1 MASEEYKESDLSK
14 IVKRLMDEEGF
25 EFGEAV
31 KEAMEQTKNFES
43 KANGGSIGIEV
54 LFGPKRENF
63 IYGGTVFPDG
73 RRGFGGGAD
82 MGTVSGTTKGSS
94 ANKGLSGGYQGG
106 PKGGYGNTG
115 GGGGGNNN
123 NTPPPVTFLKDN
135 TPDPITFNKVTG
147 KKMLPTD
154 LAIQKQFLNL
164 VKNKGYESGLDTE
177 ADDLYEAYRKAT
189 GLDNFNQNVLL
200 DSTTNILDKEK
211 DGILKTFVDR
221 NSTITDLDTGK
232 STKQLMLET
241 PTGLIQRTVRPSGI
255 MENDIAQ
262 PFGEPQ
268 SLSVDPY
275 SKFAEG
281 GRVGLFM
288 GGPALTGPA
297 LGIYNS
303 MKAYQSFTDQEIADA
318 IAQAGYSISTPPP
331 ADPPPGDS
339 TPGQGGGGGGGGGD
353 NFSPYNPD
361 PNTIRSVRTDP
372 RIAAANEADIRNRQL
387 TAMGI
392 NDPFADEVSLSGAY
406 YDDMPDFDDT
416 PGKQSMFAKAKQG
429 LAGLMNSPLGTA
441 ASFALNPAFGAV
453 KGIAKGIGSMMPVN
467 QRAIQENIAG
477 NLGIS
482 VNDIGQIV
490 STGAYDDP
498 SGANVMAGYN
508 LSQMTPETF
517 AKRRAT
523 IEKTMSKPGYKG
535 NLQARL
541 DAIAEAERKFNL
553 TQKLKTETVKAKNLE
568 KMKAKEKKTIA
579 KAKKLNPQ
587 VYKNLKQQTG
597 QDSFSDYAN
606 TKQGK
611 AAYDDSQGQTGM
623 GSCFIA
629 GTKITMADGVLKNI
643 EDVVVG
649 DKVKGHKGNNEVIK
663 LDPTLLGDRK
673 LYSFNDNE
681 HYFFTSEHPFMTEEG
696 WKSIKPEKTKERD
709 GVELYEQL
717 KGELKVGDKLVTD
730 NGSVEVKDIKSKEM
744 NSPEMPLYNFNI
756 SNDNSYIA
764 DDYVVHN
771 KGGASGCFIKGTLI
785 TMLDGTTKPV
795 EQVDLGDEVAVGGK
809 VFAVGRFLNTEL
821 YDYKGIKVSGSH
833 MVNED
838 GTWMRVRDTKHGK
851 SLGDDQNTVY
861 VFGSE
866 NRRILINDIL
876 FTDYFEIEDQEQLLK
891 EEDKF
896 FDNWKTF
903 ANKEDQKNVNTLNAN

>member
-54 LFGPKRENF
+54 LFGPKREKFNM
-63 IYGGTVFPDG
+63 
-73 RRGFGGGAD
+73 GGGQF
-82 MGTVSGTTKGSS
+82 T
-94 ANKGLSGGYQGG
+94 SGGNISPGTD
-106 PKGGYGNTG
+106 KRGNVRDDNPFTG
-115 GGGGGNNN
+115 GGGGGGGDG
-123 NTPPPVTFLKDN
+123 PPPVIISKDN
-135 TPDPITFNKVTG
+135 TPEPITFNEITG
-147 KKMLPTD
+147 KKMLPAD

-164 VKNKGYESGLDTE
+164 VKKKGYESGLNTE
-177 ADDLYEAYRKAT
+177 ADDLYAAYRSAT
-189 GLDNFNQNVLL
+189 GLDDFQTNALVN
-200 DSTTNILDKEK
+200 STTNILDKEK
-211 DGILKTFVDR
+211 DGVFETFVDR

-232 STKQLMLET
+232 STKQLMVET
-241 PTGLIQRTVRPSGI
+241 PTSFTRRTVRPSGI

-262 PFGEPQ
+262 PFGAPQ

-275 SKFAEG
+275 SNIIGSKLKDG

-318 IAQAGYSISTPPP
+318 IKQAGYELPTADSDTTPP
-331 ADPPPGDS
+331 DS
-339 TPGQGGGGGGGGGD
+339 TPGQGGGGGGGGGGGVQNIIGGSSD
-353 NFSPYNPD
+353 TGYSPSQNVAEFQAYKDKINAEAMGSPFTSGPMVNDLNAKIANQMRSQNPELERFSTADIISMNPD
-361 PNTIRSVRTDP
+361 MFNVGEVEDLSTFGKMKGSFNT
-372 RIAAANEADIRNRQL
+372 
-387 TAMGI
+387 GI
-392 NDPFADEVSLSGAY
+392 TS
-406 YDDMPDFDDT
+406 
-416 PGKQSMFAKAKQG
+416 
-429 LAGLMNSPLGTA
+429 LMNSPFGQL
-441 ASFALNPAFGAV
+441 ASFAINPALAIG
-453 KGIAKGIGSMMPVN
+453 KGIIGAIPQSKPVGRVDGKAIYGVGSFDKFGTNAANQTALNKTGNFTNFQLGNNNDPGRVAGDPTKNVFAGMNAQSQFGDISKGAKSRIDTINANLAKGKYKNPAAKKAQVK
-467 QRAIQENIAG
+467 
-477 NLGIS
+477 
-482 VNDIGQIV
+482 
-490 STGAYDDP
+490 
-498 SGANVMAGYN
+498 
-508 LSQMTPETF
+508 TF
-517 AKRRAT
+517 
-523 IEKTMSKPGYKG
+523 EKQLADHNREKE
-535 NLQARL
+535 R
-541 DAIAEAERKFNL
+541 AEAN
-553 TQKLKTETVKAKNLE
+553 Q
-568 KMKAKEKKTIA
+568 
-579 KAKKLNPQ
+579 
-587 VYKNLKQQTG
+587 
-597 QDSFSDYAN
+597 
-606 TKQGK
+606 K
-611 AAYDDSQGQTGM
+611 AAKDNQSGYG

-629 GTKITMADGVLKNI
+629 GTKVTMADGTLKNI
-643 EDVVVG
+643 EDVKVG
-649 DKVKGHKGNNEVIK
+649 DKVKGHKEENTVIK
-663 LDPTLLGDRK
+663 LDPTLLADRK

-709 GVELYEQL
+709 GVELYDQL

-730 NGSVEVKDIKSKEM
+730 NGPIKVTDIKSKEM
-744 NSPEMPLYNFNI
+744 NNPEMPLYNFNV

-771 KGGASGCFIKGTLI
+771 KGCFLKGTLI
-785 TMLDGTTKPV
+785 TMADGTTKPV

-851 SLGDDQNTVY
+851 SLGDGQNTVY

-903 ANKEDQKNVNTLNAN
+903 ANNEDQKNVNTLNAN

>member
-1 MASEEYKESDLSK
+1 MEDEEYKESEISK
-14 IVKRLMDEEGF
+14 KVKELMDDGY

-31 KEAMEQTKNFES
+31 REALKQGF
-43 KANGGSIGIEV
+43 ADGGSIGIEV
-54 LFGPKRENF
+54 LFKPKR
-63 IYGGTVFPDG
+63 
-73 RRGFGGGAD
+73 
-82 MGTVSGTTKGSS
+82 
-94 ANKGLSGGYQGG
+94 
-106 PKGGYGNTG
+106 
-115 GGGGGNNN
+115 
-123 NTPPPVTFLKDN
+123 
-135 TPDPITFNKVTG
+135 
-147 KKMLPTD
+147 
-154 LAIQKQFLNL
+154 
-164 VKNKGYESGLDTE
+164 
-177 ADDLYEAYRKAT
+177 
-189 GLDNFNQNVLL
+189 QN
-200 DSTTNILDKEK
+200 
-211 DGILKTFVDR
+211 
-221 NSTITDLDTGK
+221 
-232 STKQLMLET
+232 
-241 PTGLIQRTVRPSGI
+241 
-255 MENDIAQ
+255 
-262 PFGEPQ
+262 
-268 SLSVDPY
+268 
-275 SKFAEG
+275 
-281 GRVGLFM
+281 LFM

-297 LGIYNS
+297 LNIYNS
-303 MKAYQSFTDQEIADA
+303 MKAYDAFTDQEIADA
-318 IAQAGYSISTPPP
+318 IKEAGYSLPTADSGTTTPP
-331 ADPPPGDS
+331 DS
-339 TPGQGGGGGGGGGD
+339 TPGSSQPSGGGD

-406 YDDMPDFDDT
+406 YGDMPDFDDT

-429 LAGLMNSPLGTA
+429 LAGLMDNPITSAIG
-441 ASFALNPAFGAV
+441 FAINPAFGAV

-553 TQKLKTETVKAKNLE
+553 TQKLKTEAVKAKNLE
-568 KMKAKEKKTIA
+568 KMKAKEKKTAA
-579 KAKKLNPQ
+579 KARKLNPT
-587 VYKNLKQQTG
+587 VYANLDKQTG
-597 QDSFSDYAN
+597 NGGGSFADQQAAN
-606 TKQGK
+606 KG
-611 AAYDDSQGQTGM
+611 AYDDSQGYTGM

-629 GTKITMADGVLKNI
+629 GTKVTMADGTFKNI
-643 EDVVVG
+643 EDVKVG

-730 NGSVEVKDIKSKEM
+730 NGSIEITDIKSKEM

-771 KGGASGCFIKGTLI
+771 KGGGSGCFIKGTLI

-851 SLGDDQNTVY
+851 SLGNDENTVY

-876 FTDYFEIEDQEQLLK
+876 FTDYFETKEQEKLID
-891 EEDKF
+891 DKKDF
-896 FDNWKTF
+896 FDNWKSF
-903 ANKEDQKNVNTLNAN
+903 DKKIDLDNINTLNAN